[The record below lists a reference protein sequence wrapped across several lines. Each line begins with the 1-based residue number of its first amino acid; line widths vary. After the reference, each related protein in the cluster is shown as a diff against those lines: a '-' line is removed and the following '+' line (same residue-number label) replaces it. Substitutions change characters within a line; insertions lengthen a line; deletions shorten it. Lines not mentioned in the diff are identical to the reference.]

1 MTRAAETARERMT
14 FFSALLSVMEIIEEF
29 PADDDRKSQVKA
41 HDQQARE
48 KRGAKETLKG
58 LLP

>member
-1 MTRAAETARERMT
+1 MT
-14 FFSALLSVMEIIEEF
+14 FFSTLLSVMEIIEEF